1 MIKSYLQYIKE
12 DLDNN
17 LNYEKIEDIFL
28 PLIEHCDWSIDYYN
42 IYNLEMPDINSNSED
57 FIMSEI
63 VLDTVRVGDNKIAY
77 SFDLKSGSNS
87 LQNDDPEFIKYTL
100 SIK

>member
-42 IYNLEMPDINSNSED
+42 IYNLESLKLDYSLIIKLKKHIYNLIN
-57 FIMSEI
+57 I
-63 VLDTVRVGDNKIAY
+63 
-77 SFDLKSGSNS
+77 
-87 LQNDDPEFIKYTL
+87 
-100 SIK
+100 